1 MERKMNKQLLILGMS
16 FLLLAAVLSGC
27 INSIDDNNSYQTS
40 IILDYD
46 LFKNASRDPYKI
58 INIGFDVDILEINV
72 SYSGGCEEHE
82 FSLFGD
88 SSFKESLPVQIKV
101 VLSHNDND
109 DPCDGIYTEEL
120 AFDLSPLKEK
130 WQEAYQQNSGI
141 IIIWLEGLEESLSY
155 EF

>member
-1 MERKMNKQLLILGMS
+1 MNKQLLILGMA

-27 INSIDDNNSYQTS
+27 VTSIDDNNSYQTS
-40 IILDYD
+40 IILDDD

-58 INIGFDVDILEINV
+58 INIGLEGDILEINV

-82 FSLFGD
+82 FSLIGD
-88 SSFKESLPVQIKV
+88 SSFKKSLPVQIEV

-130 WQEAYQQNSGI
+130 WQEAYQKNSGTI
-141 IIIWLEGLEESLSY
+141 IVWLEGLAESFPY